1 MENDHAEM
9 EQWQELVLEFD
20 EIQEPVSRN
29 ASISSVANDGR
40 GFSKVSRTGGQES
53 TSSLMAFRLPL
64 MTNNVVR
71 RNVNEVKVMAVT
83 VDE

>member
-1 MENDHAEM
+1 VENDHAEM
-9 EQWQELVLEFD
+9 EQWRELVLEFD

-40 GFSKVSRTGGQES
+40 GFSRVSRTGGQES
-53 TSSLMAFRLPL
+53 ISSLMAFRLRL

-71 RNVNEVKVMAVT
+71 RNVSEVKVMAAT
-83 VDE
+83 VVE

>member
-1 MENDHAEM
+1 VENDHAEM
-9 EQWQELVLEFD
+9 EQELVLEFD

-29 ASISSVANDGR
+29 ASISSVENDGR
-40 GFSKVSRTGGQES
+40 GFSRVSRTGGQES
-53 TSSLMAFRLPL
+53 ISSLMAFRLRL
-64 MTNNVVR
+64 MASNVVR